1 MSVEQPPKRAWVT
14 RIPWPSAAGH
24 REWYRAQ
31 PAATLIAAAS
41 VAASTG
47 VIDVLTPSVP
57 VRSAGVFYLVAV
69 LAMSSIYGLW
79 LGLATG
85 VASAIA
91 YNFFFLPPLHTLTIS
106 SSGDWLA
113 LAAFVVTALVT
124 SHLASRE
131 RVEAEQATRRAAEAE
146 LGERLATLI
155 ANGSQLAS
163 ALPLLGRQAARAL
176 GARDGGIHLGAPSP
190 ESKAD
195 RVVPIELDGTR
206 LGELR
211 LIDAPEG
218 AAESPDAARVGRV
231 LAGLIAL
238 GQEREQRLA
247 NDVEAEALRRS
258 NELTTALL
266 RTVSHDFRSP
276 LTAISTAAEGLRFAD
291 LDGEE
296 RELLDTIA
304 DQSGRLGRMVTNL
317 LDLSRLESGAAK
329 PAAEWVDV
337 RDLIDAAMAEVI
349 AATDIAVDVRLQGEL
364 PLVRVDA
371 AQLQRVLVNLL
382 ENAAKFAPPGTN
394 VTVTASA
401 RGGRVLVSVSD
412 RGPGIPDAERAHV
425 FRPFYRGRT
434 GDKPGSG
441 LGLAIAQGLATA
453 NGATVTLE
461 PPDGAG
467 ATLTVTIPAAPNPE
481 RLAR

>member
-1 MSVEQPPKRAWVT
+1 MSGEQTPPRAWLT
-14 RIPWPSAAGH
+14 RIPWPSAVGH
-24 REWYRAQ
+24 REWYRSR
-31 PAATLIAAAS
+31 PAAALIAAAS

-47 VIDVLTPSVP
+47 VVGLLTPTVP
-57 VRSAGVFYLVAV
+57 ARSAGVFYMVAV

-79 LGLATG
+79 LGLATSI
-85 VASAIA
+85 ASALA
-91 YNFFFLPPLHTLTIS
+91 YNFFFFRPLHTLTVN
-106 SSGDWLA
+106 SSGDWLT

-155 ANGSQLAS
+155 ANGSQLQA

-176 GARDGGIHLGAPSP
+176 GARDGGIHLGAPAPSA
-190 ESKAD
+190 KAD
-195 RVVPIELDGTR
+195 SIVPIELDGRR

-211 LIDAPEG
+211 LIDAPQG
-218 AAESPDAARVGRV
+218 SADSADAERIGRV

-238 GQEREQRLA
+238 GQEREQRLV
-247 NDVEAEALRRS
+247 NEVEAEALRRS

-291 LDGEE
+291 LDGDE

-304 DQSGRLGRMVTNL
+304 DQSGRLSRLVTNL
-317 LDLSRLESGAAK
+317 LDLSRLEAGAAA

-337 RDLIDAAMAEVI
+337 RDLVDAAVADVCARSPI
-349 AATDIAVDVRLQGEL
+349 AIDVDHGGEL

-371 AQLQRVLVNLL
+371 AQLQRVLVNLV
-382 ENAAKFAPPGTN
+382 ENAAKFSPQDEHVRVSA
-394 VTVTASA
+394 AA
-401 RGGRVLVSVSD
+401 RGGRVVVSVSD
-412 RGPGIPDAERAHV
+412 RGPGVPESERGNI

-434 GDKPGSG
+434 GDQPGSG
-441 LGLAIAQGLATA
+441 LGLAIAHGLAVA
-453 NGATVTLE
+453 NGATVALE
-461 PPDGAG
+461 PANGAG
-467 ATLTVTIPAAPNPE
+467 ATLTVSIPASPTPDGQQ
-481 RLAR
+481 R

>member
-1 MSVEQPPKRAWVT
+1 MSVEEPPRRAWLA
-14 RIPWPSAAGH
+14 RIPWPAAVGH
-24 REWYRAQ
+24 REWYRSRT
-31 PAATLIAAAS
+31 AAGLIAAAS

-47 VIDVLTPSVP
+47 VVALLTPSVP

-69 LAMSSIYGLW
+69 LAISSIYGLW
-79 LGLATG
+79 LGIATSI
-85 VASAIA
+85 ASAVA
-91 YNFFFLPPLHTLTIS
+91 YNFFFLPPQHTLTIS

-113 LAAFVVTALVT
+113 LAAFVVTAVVT

-131 RVEAEQATRRAAEAE
+131 RAEAEQATRRAAEAE

-155 ANGSQLAS
+155 ANGSQLQA

-176 GARDGGIHLGAPSP
+176 GARDGGIHLGAPAP
-190 ESKAD
+190 AAKAD
-195 RVVPIELDGTR
+195 RVVPIELDGRR

-218 AAESPDAARVGRV
+218 AADSPDAARIGRV
-231 LAGLIAL
+231 LAGLITL

-247 NDVEAEALRRS
+247 NEVEAEALRRS

-276 LTAISTAAEGLRFAD
+276 LTAISTAAEGLRFAN
-291 LDGEE
+291 LDGDE

-304 DQSGRLGRMVTNL
+304 DQSGRLSRLVTNL
-317 LDLSRLESGAAK
+317 LDLSRLEAGAAT

-337 RDLIDAAMAEVI
+337 RDVIDAAVADVTAGSPVAI
-349 AATDIAVDVRLQGEL
+349 DVDHGGEL

-371 AQLQRVLVNLL
+371 AQVQRVIVNLV
-382 ENAAKFAPPGTN
+382 ENAVKFSPPDEH
-394 VTVTASA
+394 VLVAAAA
-401 RGGRVLVSVSD
+401 RGGRVVVSVSD
-412 RGPGIPDAERAHV
+412 HGPGVPESERAHI
-425 FRPFYRGRT
+425 FRPFYRGRS
-434 GDKPGSG
+434 GDQPGSG
-441 LGLAIAQGLATA
+441 LGLAIAQGLAVA

-461 PPDGAG
+461 PANGAG
-467 ATLTVTIPAAPNPE
+467 ATLTVSIPAAPTPE
-481 RLAR
+481 RRPR

>member
-1 MSVEQPPKRAWVT
+1 MSAEQPPPRAWLT
-14 RIPWPSAAGH
+14 RIPWPSAVGH
-24 REWYRAQ
+24 REWYRSR
-31 PAATLIAAAS
+31 PAAALIAAAS

-47 VIDVLTPSVP
+47 VVGLLTPTVP
-57 VRSAGVFYLVAV
+57 ARSAGVFYMVAV

-79 LGLATG
+79 LGLATSI
-85 VASAIA
+85 ASALA
-91 YNFFFLPPLHTLTIS
+91 YNFFFFRPLHTLTVN
-106 SSGDWLA
+106 SSGDWLT

-155 ANGSQLAS
+155 ANGSQLQA

-176 GARDGGIHLGAPSP
+176 GARDGGIHLGAPAPSGK
-190 ESKAD
+190 SD
-195 RVVPIELDGTR
+195 RIVPIELDGRR

-211 LIDAPEG
+211 LIDAPQG
-218 AAESPDAARVGRV
+218 SADSADADRIGRV

-304 DQSGRLGRMVTNL
+304 DQSSRLSRLVTNL
-317 LDLSRLESGAAK
+317 LDLSRLEAGAAA

-337 RDLIDAAMAEVI
+337 RDLVDAAVADVS
-349 AATDIAVDVRLQGEL
+349 ARSAVAIDVDHGGEL

-371 AQLQRVLVNLL
+371 AQLQRVLVNLV
-382 ENAAKFAPPGTN
+382 ENAAKFSPQDEHVHVA
-394 VTVTASA
+394 AAA
-401 RGGRVLVSVSD
+401 RSGRVVVSVSD
-412 RGPGIPDAERAHV
+412 RGPGVPEADRAHI
-425 FRPFYRGRT
+425 FRPFYRGRS
-434 GDKPGSG
+434 GDQPGSG
-441 LGLAIAQGLATA
+441 LGLAIAQGLAVA
-453 NGATVTLE
+453 NGATVALE
-461 PPDGAG
+461 PANGTG
-467 ATLTVTIPAAPNPE
+467 ATLTVSIPASPTPDG
-481 RLAR
+481 RPR

>member
-1 MSVEQPPKRAWVT
+1 MSAPHPDRRAWLA
-14 RIPWPSAAGH
+14 RIPWPSAVGH
-24 REWYRAQ
+24 REWYRSR
-31 PAATLIAAAS
+31 TAAAVIATAC

-47 VIDVLTPSVP
+47 VIALITPTVP

-91 YNFFFLPPLHTLTIS
+91 YNFFFLPPLHTLTVS
-106 SSGDWLA
+106 SSGDWLV

-131 RVEAEQATRRAAEAE
+131 REEAEQATRRAAEAE

-155 ANGSQLAS
+155 ANGSQLQD

-190 ESKAD
+190 AAKAG

-211 LIDAPEG
+211 LIDAPAG
-218 AAESPDAARVGRV
+218 AAESEDAARVGRV

-238 GQEREQRLA
+238 GQEREQRIE
-247 NDVEAEALRRS
+247 NDLQAVALRRS

-276 LTAISTAAEGLRFAD
+276 LTAISTAAEGLRLAD
-291 LDGEE
+291 LDGDD
-296 RELLDTIA
+296 RELVDTIA
-304 DQSGRLGRMVTNL
+304 EQSGRLGRMVTNL
-317 LDLSRLESGAAK
+317 LDLSRLESGAAT

-337 RDLIDAAMAEVI
+337 RDLIDAAVTDV
-349 AATDIAVDVRLQGEL
+349 AASSPVPVSVHHEGAL
-364 PLVRVDA
+364 PLVRLDA
-371 AQLQRVLVNLL
+371 AQVQRVLVNLL
-382 ENAAKFAPPGTN
+382 ENAAKFSPPGDA
-394 VTVTASA
+394 VEVTAAA
-401 RGGRVLVSVSD
+401 RAGRVDVSVTD
-412 RGPGIPDAERAHV
+412 HGPGIPEAERAHI
-425 FRPFYRGRT
+425 FRPFYRGRS
-434 GDKPGSG
+434 GAAPGSG
-441 LGLAIAQGLATA
+441 LGLAIAQGLAAA

-461 PPDGAG
+461 PANGAG
-467 ATLTVTIPAAPNPE
+467 TTLTVSIPAAPTPE
-481 RLAR
+481 GLAR